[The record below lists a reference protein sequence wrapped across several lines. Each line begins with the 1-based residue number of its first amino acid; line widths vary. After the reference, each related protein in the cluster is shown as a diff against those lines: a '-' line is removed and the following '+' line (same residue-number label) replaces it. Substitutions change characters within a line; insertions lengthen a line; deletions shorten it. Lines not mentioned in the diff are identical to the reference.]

1 MKQISTIYPTI
12 ALWWFTATATYG
24 QQIVL
29 PENDARQYLSDSV
42 HPIPRKPF
50 RAIAE
55 TLGANIAVW
64 GFNRFITNANF
75 ARIGL
80 RTFRRNLT
88 SLPVW
93 DTNKFSTNLIAH
105 PYHGSLYFNAARSNG
120 ISFWAATPFTLG
132 GSLMWEYFME
142 TELPSINDLFATSF
156 AGIELGEITFRLSDL
171 FIDNRTSGK
180 ERIGRETL
188 VLLLSPLRGI
198 NRLITGDSWKKQ
210 HTKGRSFDNVP
221 VYFNLHAGPR
231 FLAEQERSGDGEYSI
246 NIGFNLIYGG
256 PFDESRNDHYA
267 PYEWFIANASAD
279 LFSHQPLVT
288 QVNAIGILWGKNI
301 RKKKDRSLT
310 AGLFQ
315 HFDYYDSQIKNRE
328 KEKIAPYRISEAVAF
343 GGGLLY
349 LRETAEKRPLTIR
362 SSTYLNAIILGGSL
376 TDHYFNDERDYN
388 LGSGY
393 SVKVYTNLTY
403 REKISYDLQTENY
416 HIFTWKGDRPDG
428 TGRIH
433 RSSQGDVGN
442 SRLIVFTTQLSYFSG
457 KKWNLSFKNRIFTR
471 LTHYRYY
478 DNTGYSTGDR
488 MLTFGYTL

>member
-1 MKQISTIYPTI
+1 MKRFSIIYI
-12 ALWWFTATATYG
+12 FALLSAASFG
-24 QQIVL
+24 QQIIL

-42 HPIPRKPF
+42 HIIPKKPF

-55 TLGANIAVW
+55 TFGTNMVVW
-64 GFNRFITNANF
+64 GFNRFIMNEDF
-75 ARIGL
+75 AKIGI
-80 RTFRRNLT
+80 RSFRQNLK
-88 SLPVW
+88 SSPVW

-120 ISFWAATPFTLG
+120 ISFWGSIPFTLG

-156 AGIELGEITFRLSDL
+156 GGVELGEITFRLSDL
-171 FIDNRTSGK
+171 FIDNRSSGK
-180 ERIGRETL
+180 ERVGREVL
-188 VLLLSPLRGI
+188 VLCISPIRGI
-198 NRLITGDSWKKQ
+198 NRLITGDSWKKER
-210 HTKGRSFDNVP
+210 TKGRSFDDVP
-221 VYFNLHAGPR
+221 VYFNLYAGPR
-231 FLAEQERSGDGEYSI
+231 FLAEQERSKDGEYSI
-246 NIGFNLIYGG
+246 NVGFNLIYGD
-256 PFDESRNDHYA
+256 PFDESRNDYYS

-279 LFSHQPLVT
+279 LFSYQPLVT

-301 RKKKDRSLT
+301 RNKKKHSLT

-315 HFDYYDSQIKNRE
+315 HFDYYDSQIKNKE
-328 KEKIAPYRISEAVAF
+328 KEKVAPYRISEAVAF

-349 LRETAEKRPLTIR
+349 FREATENRPVAVR

-403 REKISYDLQTENY
+403 KEKISFDLQTENY
-416 HIFTWKGDRPDG
+416 HIFTWKGDNPDG
-428 TGRIH
+428 TGKIH
-433 RSSQGDVGN
+433 QSVQGDVGN

-457 KKWNLSFKNRIFTR
+457 KKWSISFKNRLFTR
-471 LTHYRYY
+471 LTYY
-478 DNTGYSTGDR
+478 KYYKDTSYSTSDK